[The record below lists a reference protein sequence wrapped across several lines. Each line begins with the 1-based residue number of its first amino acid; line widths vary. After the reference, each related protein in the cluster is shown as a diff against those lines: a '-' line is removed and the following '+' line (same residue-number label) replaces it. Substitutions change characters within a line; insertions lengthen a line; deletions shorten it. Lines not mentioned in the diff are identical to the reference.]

1 MKLGGYLLL
10 IPVSAIFLILGL
22 LCYFNKLEFKTY
34 GLDFEQNTSEL
45 EQEGNTQ
52 RRTNKIG
59 GIIFILFSIVIL
71 FIPIIAG

>member
-10 IPVSAIFLILGL
+10 IPISAIFLILGL

-34 GLDFEQNTSEL
+34 GLDFDQNTSEL
-45 EQEGNTQ
+45 EQKCKNQ
-52 RRTNKIG
+52 SRTNKIG
-59 GIIFILFSIVIL
+59 GIVFILFSIVIL

>member
-34 GLDFEQNTSEL
+34 GFDFDQNTSEL

-59 GIIFILFSIVIL
+59 GLVFILVSIAIL